1 MSHFDKVRDF
11 LMELDYSIIKED
23 KTNGIFIIESVD
35 DGIKNLVIG
44 IAEPIL
50 IIEQHLF
57 ELANEST
64 EIYKSLLMKNR
75 DMVHGAFVMD
85 DAGKSII
92 FRDTLQIE
100 NLDSNELE
108 GSITSLSM
116 LLSEYSDEIISFSK
130 N

>member
-1 MSHFDKVRDF
+1 
-11 LMELDYSIIKED
+11 MELDYSIIKED